1 MVSEEGMVKRSDMS
15 KPLENPRRKDG
26 DRGWQD
32 AGFQRYLTHNDMSV
46 LVLHE
51 RRRRGETDEEVFRD
65 EVGVCR
71 GITFLEERVL

>member
-1 MVSEEGMVKRSDMS
+1 MVSEEGMVERSNMS
-15 KPLENPRRKDG
+15 KPLENPRKKVG

-32 AGFQRYLTHNDMSV
+32 AGFQRHLTHNGMSV
-46 LVLHE
+46 LVVHE
-51 RRRRGETDEEVFRD
+51 KRRRGETDEEVFRD